1 MPEIAASLGLGLV
14 MQYILHD
21 NRLLAVVMGGVFLIV
36 AAGLTL
42 LVQTN
47 PIDGLTNEIETIQ
60 TDGETTPKLTPN
72 TSLNEQKS

>member
-42 LVQTN
+42 LVQTS